1 MEMNLIVI
9 KKDGTQT
16 NPPMAQPQALSYLKN
31 LIGANRYASLS
42 QALNQAFDGNG
53 KATGA
58 YLYNA
63 QPVLHASSGDGQQSV
78 CLFYYINVSN
88 IMLVAMG
95 AHADQGKVTSYLLSD
110 YGQPA
115 GSFKSGVRITP

>member
-1 MEMNLIVI
+1 MNLIVI

-16 NPPMAQPQALSYLKN
+16 HPAMAQPQAFSYLKN
-31 LIGANRYASLS
+31 LIGVNRQASLS

-63 QPVLHASSGDGQQSV
+63 HAVLHASSGNGQHSV
-78 CLFYYINVSN
+78 CLFYYMNVGT

-95 AHADQGKVTSYLLSD
+95 EHADQGKVTSYLLSD
-110 YGQPA
+110 YGQPT
-115 GSFKSGVRITP
+115 GSFKSGNRITP